1 MSYRWRQET
10 VPMTSLLVLQRALD
24 QCGFQ
29 LMETSGLIQSLR
41 LARNRISQASNPEEK
56 IAAYD
61 QLVDLIRKCDETNSL
76 PKSIHLDGFTLTLN
90 NFRYAVEGYSNSG
103 SQTQSH
109 AAEASVSKLNNAYK
123 SIAMELE
130 NELNEA
136 MASSVDLK
144 MREALIRVV
153 KAERESYNKS
163 VKDAKEK
170 IFQMIQEN
178 AVKEGYKVKR
188 NVFKKGKNIGRE
200 QYVVVKRS

>member
-1 MSYRWRQET
+1 MSYRWKQET

-29 LMETSGLIQSLR
+29 LMETSGLMQSLR
-41 LARNRISQASNPEEK
+41 LARNRISQANNTEEK

-61 QLVDLIRKCDETNSL
+61 QLVDLIRKCDDTNSL
-76 PKSIHLDGFTLTLN
+76 PKSIQIPGFKLTLN
-90 NFRYAVEGYSNSG
+90 NFRYEASGNSERASRTPDPTAV
-103 SQTQSH
+103 
-109 AAEASVSKLNNAYK
+109 ASVSKLNNAYR
-123 SIAMELE
+123 SIARELE

-144 MREALIRVV
+144 MREALIRAV
-153 KAERESYNKS
+153 KAEQESYNKS

-178 AVKEGYKVKR
+178 ARKEGYTVKR